1 MRYLFIAGAVPF
13 IVLGVLHIIY
23 TILDE
28 RRPCRIA
35 PRDPHL
41 LEQMRAGSLFLTRQ
55 TTVWRAWLGFNL
67 SHGLGVVLFAG
78 ILIHGAALHFDAVR
92 SAAPELLFAVPVI
105 ASLYFLMSL
114 RYWFRIPA
122 IGTGLGTAVLLAGA
136 VLAAM

>member
-1 MRYLFIAGAVPF
+1 
-13 IVLGVLHIIY
+13 
-23 TILDE
+23 
-28 RRPCRIA
+28 
-35 PRDPHL
+35 
-41 LEQMRAGSLFLTRQ
+41 
-55 TTVWRAWLGFNL
+55 
-67 SHGLGVVLFAG
+67 VLFAG

-92 SAAPELLFAVPVI
+92 SAAPELLFAAPVI